1 MRQSLAGS
9 HHSSALGRVEPR
21 RHSQIWEKTPPD
33 ERPKLLHPPTH
44 WRGDMGA
51 AIPPWSIS
59 TVGTRGE
66 AAPGAERRLREKTG
80 RAPMRINKPQI
91 GSSKEELMLRRGC
104 QVPRGE
110 ERGASS
116 DFRSAPSCASH
127 PSSKMEPAL
136 ALLHLSTFG
145 GKISEHPSGSLG
157 STAVPWPCFIPA
169 PLGEKSPSIP
179 RVSGE
184 HSRVLDPPQPAH
196 AKPGICTT
204 PGCVQ

>member
-1 MRQSLAGS
+1 
-9 HHSSALGRVEPR
+9 
-21 RHSQIWEKTPPD
+21 
-33 ERPKLLHPPTH
+33 
-44 WRGDMGA
+44 MGA

-110 ERGASS
+110 ERGTSS

-136 ALLHLSTFG
+136 ALLHPSTFG
-145 GKISEHPSGSLG
+145 GKISEHPSGLWGAQPCPG
-157 STAVPWPCFIPA
+157 STTACSCQTRDLHHARVCSVMPA
-169 PLGEKSPSIP
+169 AGWGPIWAAASRAQLYSWLLIRAGLGKQLAASPGTPESHCQPKASLQGKHRGSLLAGQEQPHSPVSI
-179 RVSGE
+179 
-184 HSRVLDPPQPAH
+184 
-196 AKPGICTT
+196 
-204 PGCVQ
+204 

>member
-1 MRQSLAGS
+1 
-9 HHSSALGRVEPR
+9 
-21 RHSQIWEKTPPD
+21 
-33 ERPKLLHPPTH
+33 
-44 WRGDMGA
+44 
-51 AIPPWSIS
+51 
-59 TVGTRGE
+59 
-66 AAPGAERRLREKTG
+66 
-80 RAPMRINKPQI
+80 MRINKPQI

-136 ALLHLSTFG
+136 ALLHPSTFG

-169 PLGEKSPSIP
+169 PSEEKISEHPSGLWGAQPCPGSTTACSCQTRDLHHARVCSVMPAAGWGPIWAAASRAQLYSWLLIRAGLGKQLAASPGTPEPDCQPKASLQDKHRGSLLAGQEQPHSPVSI
-179 RVSGE
+179 
-184 HSRVLDPPQPAH
+184 
-196 AKPGICTT
+196 
-204 PGCVQ
+204 